1 MSEALIKGAVR
12 ACIALRDAIDALAEC
27 ELTLLPDTLCGVHG
41 ELSDAYTLLTDRLSI
56 ELSCDARELV
66 RSVMEAELQAR
77 RAVLTAQTGLHFPIE
92 TKE

>member
-1 MSEALIKGAVR
+1 MSEALTKAAVR
-12 ACIALRDAIDALAEC
+12 ACIALRDSIDALAEC
-27 ELTLLPDTLCGVHG
+27 ESVLPDGLCGVHG
-41 ELSDAYTLLTDRLSI
+41 ELSEAYTLLIDPLSI
-56 ELSCDARELV
+56 ELGCDARELV